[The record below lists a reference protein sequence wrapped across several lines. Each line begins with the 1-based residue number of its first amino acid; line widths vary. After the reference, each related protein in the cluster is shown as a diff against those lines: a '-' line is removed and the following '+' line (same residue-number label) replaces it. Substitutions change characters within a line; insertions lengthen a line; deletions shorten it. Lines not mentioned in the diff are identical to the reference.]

1 MTARAIGVFALVLA
15 MASPALAGPKNSV
28 IGAGKLEEDMVHS
41 GGTGYPVTLYEWWN
55 KGKGKMDWGLS
66 GELVYDDWTAASAG
80 GGTRAF
86 GVRVRG
92 GKIVKIG
99 LGINGNLRWTLSE
112 KEKPKVTNRVAIL
125 AKPGI
130 LIGGNTGSTFVFGI
144 RGEVGAPVSIDV
156 HERVSVVTG
165 GFVPLTFFINKDAT
179 NSGWIP
185 LLIRMGVEIKANDNV
200 APWFYFDLGPGI
212 GFGLGSGS
220 GGANASFAW
229 RIGAGTAFWGVLGK
243 NKNKSN
249 SAEAEEVEV
258 VEVVVAEE

>member
-15 MASPALAGPKNSV
+15 IASPALAGPKNSV

-55 KGKGKMDWGLS
+55 KGPGKMDWGLS

-80 GGTRAF
+80 GGARAF

-92 GKIVKIG
+92 GKTVKIG
-99 LGINGNLRWTLSE
+99 LGVNANLRWTLSE

-125 AKPGI
+125 AKPGV
-130 LIGGNTGSTFVFGI
+130 LIGGTGSQFIFGI
-144 RGEVGAPVSIDV
+144 RAEVGAPLSIDV

-165 GFVPLTFFINKDAT
+165 GFVPLTFFISDNN

-185 LLIRMGVEIKANDNV
+185 ILIRLGVEIKANENV

-212 GFGLGSGS
+212 AFGMGSGS
-220 GGANASFAW
+220 GGSNASFAW

-243 NKNKSN
+243 NKNKSD
-249 SAEAEEVEV
+249 SAATASSEPAEEPY
-258 VEVVVAEE
+258 EE

>member
-1 MTARAIGVFALVLA
+1 MRARAIGVFALVLA

-41 GGTGYPVTLYEWWN
+41 AGTGYPVTMYEWWN
-55 KGKGKMDWGLS
+55 KGPGKMDWALS
-66 GELVYDDWTAASAG
+66 GELVYDDWTAAGAG
-80 GGTRAF
+80 GGTRVA
-86 GVRVRG
+86 GVRIRG
-92 GKIVKIG
+92 GKLVKIG
-99 LGINGNLRWTLSE
+99 LGIDGILRWTLSE

-130 LIGGNTGSTFVFGI
+130 LIGGTGSTFVFGI

-165 GFVPLTFFINKDAT
+165 GFVPLTFFIRNNNATDA
-179 NSGWIP
+179 GWIP
-185 LLIRMGVEIKANDNV
+185 ILIRMGVEIKANENV
-200 APWFYFDLGPGI
+200 APWFYFDLGPGV

-220 GGANASFAW
+220 GGANAQFAW

-243 NKNKSN
+243 NKNKSDS
-249 SAEAEEVEV
+249 SATATLEPAAEEPIE
-258 VEVVVAEE
+258 

>member
-1 MTARAIGVFALVLA
+1 

-41 GGTGYPVTLYEWWN
+41 AGTGYPVTFYEWWN
-55 KGKGKMDWGLS
+55 KGPGKMDWALS

-80 GGTRAF
+80 GGARAF

-92 GKIVKIG
+92 GKTVKIG
-99 LGINGNLRWTLSE
+99 LGIHGTLRWTLSE
-112 KEKPKVTNRVAIL
+112 KEKPKVTNRVAIV

-130 LIGGNTGSTFVFGI
+130 LFGGTGSQFIFGI
-144 RGEVGAPVSIDV
+144 RAEVGAPLSIDV

-165 GFVPLTFFINKDAT
+165 GFVPLTFFISDNN

-185 LLIRMGVEIKANDNV
+185 ILIRMGVEIKANENI

-212 GFGLGSGS
+212 AFGMGDGS

-243 NKNKSN
+243 NKNKSDSAATA
-249 SAEAEEVEV
+249 SAE
-258 VEVVVAEE
+258 

>member
-41 GGTGYPVTLYEWWN
+41 GGTGYPVTFYEWWN
-55 KGKGKMDWGLS
+55 QGKGKMDWGLS

-80 GGTRAF
+80 GGARAF

-92 GKIVKIG
+92 GKLVKIG

-112 KEKPKVTNRVAIL
+112 KEKPKVTNRVAII
-125 AKPGI
+125 AKPGV
-130 LIGGNTGSTFVFGI
+130 LIGGTGSQFVFGI
-144 RGEVGAPVSIDV
+144 RAEVGAPLSIDV

-165 GFVPLTFFINKDAT
+165 GFVPLTFFIVADGGIDQ
-179 NSGWIP
+179 GWIP
-185 LLIRMGVEIKANDNV
+185 ILIRLGVEIKANDNV

-212 GFGLGSGS
+212 GFGMGDGSG

-229 RIGAGTAFWGVLGK
+229 RLGAGTAFWGVLGK
-243 NKNKSN
+243 NKNKSDS
-249 SAEAEEVEV
+249 SATTAAEPVE
-258 VEVVVAEE
+258 